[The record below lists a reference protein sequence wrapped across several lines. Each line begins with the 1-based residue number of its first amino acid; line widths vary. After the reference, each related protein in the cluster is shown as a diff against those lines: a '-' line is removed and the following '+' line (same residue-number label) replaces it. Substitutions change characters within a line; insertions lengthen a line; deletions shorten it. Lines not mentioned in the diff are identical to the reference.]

1 MIFIAT
7 NVFRSL
13 DSILCNFKLC
23 NFKKSTKR

>member
-7 NVFRSL
+7 NVLHSI
-13 DSILCNFKLC
+13 DSILCNFKLR